1 MSRIGL
7 RIEADAAFAL
17 RDPGTAANPRRFAFD
32 EVRGVVG
39 LADRLGY
46 DSVWLPEG
54 FGRDAVTFLAALGLH
69 TERIRLATGILSTY
83 TRTPT
88 MTAMSA
94 ATIDELTGGRFIL
107 GLGVGHE
114 PMTQGRPR
122 CPLRPSHH
130 AGPRDGP
137 DRPAAAR
144 R

>member
-17 RDPGTAANPRRFAFD
+17 QDPGRAANPRRFGFD
-32 EVRGVVG
+32 EVRRVVG

-83 TRTPT
+83 TRDPDDDGHVSRHHRR
-88 MTAMSA
+88 ADRRAGSSSVSA
-94 ATIDELTGGRFIL
+94 SATSR
-107 GLGVGHE
+107 
-114 PMTQGRPR
+114 
-122 CPLRPSHH
+122 
-130 AGPRDGP
+130 
-137 DRPAAAR
+137 
-144 R
+144 